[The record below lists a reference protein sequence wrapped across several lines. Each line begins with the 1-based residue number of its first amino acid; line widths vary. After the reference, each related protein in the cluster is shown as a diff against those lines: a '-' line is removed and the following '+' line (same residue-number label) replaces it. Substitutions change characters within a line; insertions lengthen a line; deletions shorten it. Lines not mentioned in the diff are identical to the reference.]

1 MQDEQSTRPDALV
14 REVYFPTLI
23 YFRDL
28 HETAAV
34 RAELI
39 GHIRSWRDQD
49 PEGVVRS
56 NVKQVGAWHSG
67 LDMHRREEY
76 AALTSQV
83 LAAACEIFADLG
95 YDPASEP
102 ALDNMWAN
110 INRKGAYN
118 RSHIHP
124 NVLWSGV
131 YYVQA
136 PPGCGR
142 IYFAD
147 PRAQALTVTP
157 QFAPARP
164 RKIESWSE
172 VYFEPVAGRLI
183 LFPGWL
189 RHEVEPNLCD
199 HEGTAG
205 ERISV
210 SFNVI
215 QRLRR
220 IDRQ

>member
-1 MQDEQSTRPDALV
+1 MVA
-14 REVYFPTLI
+14 
-23 YFRDL
+23 
-28 HETAAV
+28 
-34 RAELI
+34 
-39 GHIRSWRDQD
+39 HIRAWRDQD

-56 NVKQVGAWHSG
+56 NVKQMGAWHSG
-67 LDMHRREEY
+67 LDMHRRVEY
-76 AALTSQV
+76 AAITSQV
-83 LAAACEIFADLG
+83 LAAAQEIFEDLG

-102 ALDNMWAN
+102 VLDNMWAN
-110 INRKGAYN
+110 INPKGAYN
-118 RSHIHP
+118 RGHIHP

-147 PRAQALTVTP
+147 PRAQALVVTP
-157 QFAPARP
+157 QFEPAQP
-164 RKIESWSE
+164 RKIACWSE
-172 VYFEPVAGRLI
+172 VYFEPIAGRMI

-199 HEGTAG
+199 EDGLAG

-210 SFNVI
+210 SFNII
-215 QRLRR
+215 QRPRR
-220 IDRQ
+220 GG